1 MSEDMRKMID
11 KVKNFKQFVNENL
24 QQNNITIEISKIEPD
39 ERSNRKSLNKFHIN
53 YQITI
58 GGKLMEIEGI
68 LNPYHTGRSEEHE
81 FEPTYFM
88 DDETERYYNDN
99 WEKIEDEI
107 LNKFSE
113 GNF

>member
-1 MSEDMRKMID
+1 MKCNQCNAAMINGIYCHETGCTNT
-11 KVKNFKQFVNENL
+11 KIKFL
-24 QQNNITIEISKIEPD
+24 KIEPD
-39 ERSNRKSLNKFHIN
+39 ERSNRKPVNKFHIN

-58 GGKLMEIEGI
+58 VGKLMEIEGI

-88 DDETERYYNDN
+88 DDETEEYYDNN
-99 WEKIEDEI
+99 WENIEDEI

>member
-1 MSEDMRKMID
+1 MSKEIRQMID
-11 KVKNFKQFVNENL
+11 KVKNFKQFVNESL
-24 QQNNITIEISKIEPD
+24 QQNNIEISISKIEPD
-39 ERSNRKSLNKFHIN
+39 ERSNRKQVNKFHIN

-81 FEPTYFM
+81 FEPIYFM
-88 DDETERYYNDN
+88 DDETEQYYNNN